1 MNVFFLFCFW
11 GNISSIPML
20 FVMLFAHGGKSSNSR
35 SQMLFKTGVVKNF
48 AVLTCSVRPVHYT
61 FQKFYLMIDN
71 WYFRVTFSYCKIR
84 PCNRKTFAIDW
95 LKIFVKRLLFVK
107 QHGFF
112 SSKNFGSWIISLLQ
126 RFVSSSNCEEKLLAS
141 NWTILVSYFSKCI

>member
-1 MNVFFLFCFW
+1 
-11 GNISSIPML
+11 ML
-20 FVMLFAHGGKSSNSR
+20 LVMLFAHGGKSSNSR

-48 AVLTCSVRPVHYT
+48 AILTYSVRPVHYT

-71 WYFRVTFSYCKIR
+71 WCFRVIFFYCKIR

-112 SSKNFGSWIISLLQ
+112 SSKNFFCFVFFFSSWIISLLQ
-126 RFVSSSNCEEKLLAS
+126 RFVSSSNCVEKPLAS